1 MFSFFRQ
8 RSHCFS
14 CYFQVILQSEVKATL
29 TIYDAWLDLQDGF
42 IHTGKGDG
50 RPTPGFFPLVISPN
64 SRAGI
69 LFSICLEI
77 SNAEGIFMWT
87 SVLYI
92 FLIAV
97 VSCTSEVIRKPF
109 QCLRTGN
116 HITTLIE
123 RDTGVLIS
131 HHSSRVFYL

>member
-1 MFSFFRQ
+1 MLKV
-8 RSHCFS
+8 FS
-14 CYFQVILQSEVKATL
+14 C
-29 TIYDAWLDLQDGF
+29 
-42 IHTGKGDG
+42 G
-50 RPTPGFFPLVISPN
+50 RVSCT
-64 SRAGI
+64 
-69 LFSICLEI
+69 
-77 SNAEGIFMWT
+77 
-87 SVLYI
+87 I